1 MPQPLAPKIMV
12 IRHAEKPND
21 VDAGVS
27 RTGLTDKAALNVRG
41 WQRAGALAVLF
52 SPPPGVA
59 LHPALTTPRFLFAS
73 LASSQRPLQT
83 LVPLSEKL
91 QLPITGGRR
100 GQEEELVRQ
109 VTACDGPVLISWQR
123 EQIPQLAKLLLT
135 GSPDE
140 TNRPTSWP
148 TSRFDV
154 TWIFDLQSDIYRF
167 SQLPQHLLSGDSDSH
182 IQR

>member
-1 MPQPLAPKIMV
+1 MLQPLAPKIML

-21 VDAGVS
+21 VDRGVFP
-27 RTGLTDKAALNVRG
+27 TGRGDKSALSVRG
-41 WQRAGALAVLF
+41 WQRAGALAALF
-52 SPPPGVA
+52 SPPPDVA

-91 QLPITGGRR
+91 QVSITGGQR

-123 EQIPQLAKLLLT
+123 EQIPRLAKLLLT
-135 GSPDE
+135 GSADAANVPA
-140 TNRPTSWP
+140 SWP
-148 TSRFDV
+148 THRFDV
-154 TWIFDLQSDIYRF
+154 TWIFDLQSDVYRF
-167 SQLPQHLLSGDSDSH
+167 SQLPHQLLAGDSDSP
-182 IQR
+182 IQK